1 MKIRN
6 AVLAIATTT
15 LLGTSAFA
23 ATTKTDD
30 CASLQKEVNAA
41 IAANGNGPSI
51 SKAREHASKGTTLCN
66 EGKKADGMKQLHEAM
81 KEASVK
87 AK

>member
-30 CASLQKEVNAA
+30 CASLQKQVREA

-51 SKAREHASKGTTLCN
+51 TKAREHEAHGAKLCK